1 MLEKGNRTII
11 ALLNNAAES
20 FANKHYLSYKTD
32 EGWISYTYKEV
43 RDNSRAIAVSL
54 LKFGIKKEDKLT
66 IVSEGSP
73 MWVTAEHGILFAGAI
88 SVPLSVK
95 LLPEELPYRF
105 NHAEA
110 KAIFTSKNHLTKI
123 IQIDSL
129 IENREMYII
138 YFDKDIDYFFK
149 ELEKAGIPKERGLSY
164 WKLLDEGHDLL
175 KNAPTLL
182 DPIIKL
188 IKEDDVVNISYT
200 SGTTGNPKGI
210 MLTHV
215 NYYVN
220 ALDGITVFK
229 LKKGFRSLIILPI
242 DHCFAHT
249 VAIYGALFSA
259 LDLYF
264 IDTRG
269 GLFNTLKNIPINLK
283 EIKPE
288 FLLTVPALS
297 GNFINKMKA
306 GVEEKGNLINGLFK
320 SGLNAGNKI
329 YGDTYHPT
337 SIMDKVLNYIPY
349 KIASSLIFSKLSDVF
364 GGKLNY
370 MVGGGALLDIKQ
382 QQFYFSIGSPVYQG
396 YGLTEAAPIIS
407 SNTPFVH
414 KLGTSG
420 KIMPNV
426 ECKIMKNDTTMTTG
440 NEIGE
445 IVIRGENVMKGYF
458 KNEEAT
464 KECLKNG
471 WLWTGDLGYIDEDG
485 FLLVTGRNKALLI
498 SDDAEKYS
506 PERIE
511 EAIVNSSDF
520 IGQAML
526 YNDHSKFTSAVVTLD
541 PLKLKKFKNKPP
553 KYIVSAIKI
562 DLDKF
567 KSEPVYQGQFPEK
580 WTPRAM
586 FIAPE
591 PFSEENKM
599 INSTL
604 KMVRHKVAE
613 HYKNEIETIYKDPDE
628 LESINNFSVLQI
640 LKNKD

>member
-11 ALLNNAAES
+11 GLLDHAAKEYKDL
-20 FANKHYLSYKTD
+20 NYLSYKTD
-32 EGWISYTYKEV
+32 EGWISYSYSQVK
-43 RDNSRAIAVSL
+43 DNSLAIGAFL
-54 LKFGIKKEDKLT
+54 YQLGILKEDRII

-73 MWVTAEHGILFAGAI
+73 MWVTAEHGILYSGAI

-110 KAIFTSKNHLTKI
+110 KAVFTSKNHLNKI
-123 IQIDSL
+123 LEIDPL
-129 IENREMYII
+129 VENKDMYII
-138 YFDKDIDYFFK
+138 YLDKDVDYFQE
-149 ELEKAGIPKERGLSY
+149 ELKKTGIEARRGLSY
-164 WKLLDEGHDLL
+164 WDMLEKG
-175 KNAPTLL
+175 KNILADDTQYL
-182 DPIIKL
+182 DPVL
-188 IKEDDVVNISYT
+188 SEIKEDDVVNISYT

-215 NYYVN
+215 NYFTN

-229 LKKGFRSLIILPI
+229 LEKGFKTLIILPI

-269 GLFNTLKNIPINLK
+269 GLINTLKNIPINLK
-283 EIKPE
+283 EVKPN

-297 GNFINKMKA
+297 GNFINKMKD
-306 GVEEKGNLINGLFK
+306 GVEEKGSLINSIF
-320 SGLNAGNKI
+320 NAGLRAGNAI
-329 YGDTYHPT
+329 YGDTYHST
-337 SIMDKVLNYIPY
+337 SMLTKIINYIPY
-349 KIASSLIFSKLSDVF
+349 KIASTLIFRKLSDVF
-364 GGKLNY
+364 GGELKY

-382 QQFYFSIGSPVYQG
+382 QEFYYSIGSPVFQG

-426 ECKIMKNDTTMTTG
+426 ECKIMKDDTTEASG
-440 NEIGE
+440 SEIGE

-464 KECLKNG
+464 KECLREG
-471 WLWTGDLGYIDEDG
+471 WLWTGDLGFIDEDS
-485 FLLVTGRNKALLI
+485 FLSVTGRNKALLI
-498 SDDAEKYS
+498 SDDGEKYS

-511 EAIVNSSDF
+511 EAIVSSSEL
-520 IGQAML
+520 IAQAMI
-526 YNDHSKFTSAVVTLD
+526 YNDHSKFTSAVLTID
-541 PLKLKKFKNKPP
+541 PMKVNRLKNKSPEHIVETVEKEMNKFKMEGAYK
-553 KYIVSAIKI
+553 
-562 DLDKF
+562 
-567 KSEPVYQGQFPEK
+567 GQFPEK
-580 WTPRAM
+580 WTPRKM
-586 FIAPE
+586 YIAPE

-604 KMVRHKVAE
+604 KMVRYKIAE
-613 HYKNEIETIYKDPDE
+613 HYKSEINTLY
-628 LESINNFSVLQI
+628 ESSDKINDLNSRSISKLI
-640 LKNKD
+640 K